1 MNSLSIENCS
11 RKLRVSVDTLF
22 FEAEWKRF
30 VFGAKSRHETRIELW
45 FKNEFWLDLKLVL
58 SFQWLAISVS
68 NEAKQAKKRPEFS
81 WSSFLSH
88 KSYQHILV
96 AFFWAMTRKVLLKI
110 NERRRSRG
118 DICCSGFTS
127 RSTESDIGWV
137 SSRNTQEFFLYL
149 LHFGNSGFI
158 TQCYLQF

>member
-30 VFGAKSRHETRIELW
+30 VFGAKCRHETRIETVILAR
-45 FKNEFWLDLKLVL
+45 FETRSILPM
-58 SFQWLAISVS
+58 LAISVS

-96 AFFWAMTRKVLLKI
+96 AFF
-110 NERRRSRG
+110 
-118 DICCSGFTS
+118 
-127 RSTESDIGWV
+127 
-137 SSRNTQEFFLYL
+137 
-149 LHFGNSGFI
+149 
-158 TQCYLQF
+158 